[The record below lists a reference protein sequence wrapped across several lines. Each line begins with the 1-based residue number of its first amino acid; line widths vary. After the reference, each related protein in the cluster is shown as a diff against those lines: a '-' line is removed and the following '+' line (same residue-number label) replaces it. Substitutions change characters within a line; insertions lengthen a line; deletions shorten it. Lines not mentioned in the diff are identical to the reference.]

1 MMGGLDGTHGQRGK
15 GCCHQ
20 INLHLLQIN
29 TNTPSS
35 LKNHNFCGRQ
45 LCQMCS
51 FSLESRQHGMSDL
64 IESEEKEMNSKKLKP
79 FLCPVSHL
87 DFLCWEIRIKF
98 NHKCLTGVFNRSMI
112 SLLQDWPIFRFSE
125 KQDADVRWTSQTSQI
140 EMDLAV
146 I

>member
-35 LKNHNFCGRQ
+35 LKNDNS
-45 LCQMCS
+45 CS
-51 FSLESRQHGMSDL
+51 VKCAVLVSSQDTMDMPNL

-87 DFLCWEIRIKF
+87 DFLCCKIRIKF

-112 SLLQDWPIFRFSE
+112 SLLQD
-125 KQDADVRWTSQTSQI
+125 
-140 EMDLAV
+140 
-146 I
+146 